1 MLTASSFHEWLE
13 SIGMTA
19 AWLQAWGALLALSI
33 AISLAFYNQ
42 NQERRREKNKQVQYM
57 EAIAAISSEALQ
69 AVSSIISEMHSG
81 SIHDHNITTN
91 ELDRCAQALA
101 TITLE
106 SLPNAKA
113 YMAIYQ
119 LRKEIQGICYI
130 VSCQHYYDL
139 VTSSSTLDEVSNAAA
154 RLKQADEEF
163 SKALR
168 LAR

>member
-1 MLTASSFHEWLE
+1 MYSGMAHQWME
-13 SIGMTA
+13 SIGITA
-19 AWLQAWGALLALSI
+19 AWVQAWGSIGVLCI
-33 AISLAFYNQ
+33 AITLIFYNQ
-42 NQERRREKNKQVQYM
+42 KREQKREKAKQVQYM
-57 EAIAAISSEALQ
+57 EAISAISSEALQ

-81 SIHDHNITTN
+81 SIHDHYIATN

-119 LRKEIQGICYI
+119 LRKEIQGIGYI
-130 VSCQHYYDL
+130 VSCQHDYDL
-139 VTSSSTLDEVSNAAA
+139 VISSSTLDEVSKAAA